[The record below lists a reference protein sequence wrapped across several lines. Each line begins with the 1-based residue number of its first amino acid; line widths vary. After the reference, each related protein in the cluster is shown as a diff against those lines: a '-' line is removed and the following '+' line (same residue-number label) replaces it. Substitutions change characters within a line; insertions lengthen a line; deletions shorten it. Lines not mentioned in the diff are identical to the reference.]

1 MFRKVSV
8 QVLVLILLMLAF
20 FGTPLGAQ
28 AGGVCGG
35 TYVVEAGDTADSIA
49 ARCGISASAI
59 YAANPGVSSPLQA
72 GQVLILPG
80 GSTIPSTPVPS
91 TPIPPGV
98 ITATVNNYNT
108 YNYYNYPA
116 AGSSSNGNYITY
128 IVQPGDTFSSIASRY
143 GLSVGQLW
151 AANPQIWNINYIYA
165 GQVIYI
171 PTWGGA
177 PGNPGQLP
185 APTETPMPLSYGQV
199 PPGAPHGSVRLVDST
214 YSDIYISLQ
223 GTTRDGVNV
232 IREYPVDGSMTVKVP
247 AAWYVYVAWVGGVK
261 YEGQFSL
268 SNGGDH
274 TITFY
279 NNKVVSE

>member
-1 MFRKVSV
+1 MFRKVFV

-20 FGTPLGAQ
+20 FGTPFGAQ

-72 GQVLILPG
+72 GQVLTLPG
-80 GSTIPSTPVPS
+80 GSTVPTTPIPS

-108 YNYYNYPA
+108 YNYYNYS
-116 AGSSSNGNYITY
+116 AGTTTNSNGIY
-128 IVQPGDTFSSIASRY
+128 IVQPGDTFSGIASRY

-151 AANPQIWNINYIYA
+151 AANSQIWNINLLYV
-165 GQVIYI
+165 GQVVYI
-171 PTWGGA
+171 PTWGGS

-185 APTETPMPLSYGQV
+185 ASTETPMPLSYGKV
-199 PPGAPHGSVRLVDST
+199 PPGAPYGSVRLINL
-214 YSDIYISLQ
+214 SDGDVYISLQ
-223 GTTRDGVNV
+223 GTTTDGNNV
-232 IREYPVDGSMTVKVP
+232 IREYPVSDSMTVKVP
-247 AAWYVYVAWVGGVK
+247 SAWYDYVAWVGGVK
-261 YEGQFSL
+261 YEGQFKL
-268 SNGGDH
+268 GAGGDK
-274 TITFY
+274 TVTFY
-279 NNKVVSE
+279 NHKVTDG